1 VRPLKYE
8 AKLLTTSLE
17 ATLARYQAAFN
28 TPSKRPLRIR
38 IIVGSMVLLGLAAL
52 LATFGGSITKDLYR
66 FLSYMSLAALASG
79 VNVRLPHTKSSISI
93 NTLFVLMGIVD
104 LTVPQA
110 VILAAVAAVVEQL
123 WTTRSDTDAA
133 ELLFHASATTLAAF
147 VSTEFLHSAWF
158 RHSAIEPSVTFALA
172 TCLYFVMN
180 SVPGAIYGAQLTHK
194 PIYSVWWRCYSWSF
208 PYHLLAGTLIVV
220 SHAIANIFTW
230 QTAALLL
237 PVLYV
242 MFRAYKL
249 NVNQLESDKKY
260 AEQMAGLHLR
270 TIEALA
276 LAIEAKD
283 HVTNDHLHRV
293 QMYAQEIGKEMG
305 LHEDQLRALQAASLL
320 HDIGKLAVPEHIIS
334 KPGRLTPEEFEKMKI
349 HPLVGAEI
357 LECVQFPYPV
367 VPIVAA
373 HHERWDGSG
382 YPEGLSGE
390 QIPVGARILAA
401 VDCLD
406 ALASDR
412 QYRRA
417 LPLEEAM
424 RLVKEQAGS
433 AFDPR
438 VVAVLE
444 ARYVE
449 LEQMARA
456 NRSGKTRL
464 STNIRIAN
472 GAAPAAGFA
481 EHSALPEPVHN
492 RRKGDF
498 LSSIAAARH
507 EVHMLFEMSQAL
519 GTSLSLVDTL
529 SVLAKRLQA
538 VVPHDTFAIF
548 LQRDGKLH
556 PEYVTGIDASVFS
569 SLSIPVGEGLSGWVA
584 ENAKPVLNGNPG
596 VEPGYLTEVN
606 TFTTLRSALSVP
618 LESVSGT
625 IGVLTLY
632 ANEKEAF
639 TQDHVRILLAISS
652 KLALSIENS
661 LRFRQAEDNATVD
674 FLTGLPNGRSLFVHV
689 EQEVTRCKQDGRALA
704 VLVCDLDGFKNVND
718 TFGHLEGNRILRKAA
733 SIFKRNSRPSDYVA
747 RMGGDEFVI
756 VMPEIRAADLP
767 PIIERMRMA
776 IQQASIEDYGE
787 PLLNVSI
794 GFAELTQEICQAEQL
809 LSEADREMYKVK
821 RKHKQEEAECKPFTS
836 PSLQTSYMVQ

>member
-1 VRPLKYE
+1 M
-8 AKLLTTSLE
+8 
-17 ATLARYQAAFN
+17 
-28 TPSKRPLRIR
+28 R
-38 IIVGSMVLLGLAAL
+38 IIVWCIVLLGLGAT
-52 LATFGGSITKDLYR
+52 LAVFGSSLTRDLYR
-66 FLSYMSLAALASG
+66 FVSYLSLAALASG
-79 VNVRLPHTKSSISI
+79 VNVRLPHTSATLSI
-93 NTLFVLMGIVD
+93 NTIFILLSIAD
-104 LTVPQA
+104 LTVAQT
-110 VILAAVAAVVEQL
+110 VIVAMVAAAVEQL
-123 WTTRSDTDAA
+123 WNSRSDTDVPQ
-133 ELLFHASATTLAAF
+133 LIFHMSATTLAAY
-147 VSTEFLHSAWF
+147 VSAEFLRSSWIHQP
-158 RHSAIEPSVTFALA
+158 ILEPSVAFAIA
-172 TCLYFVMN
+172 TCLYFAM
-180 SVPGAIYGAQLTHK
+180 STGAAAIQGALIVRR
-194 PIYSVWWRCYSWSF
+194 PIYAVWRQCYSWSF
-208 PYHLLAGTLIVV
+208 PYHLLAGTLIVI
-220 SHAIANIFTW
+220 SHALAKMFSW
-230 QTAALLL
+230 QTTALLL
-237 PVLYV
+237 PVVYV
-242 MFRAYKL
+242 MYRAYKL
-249 NVNQLESDKKY
+249 NVQQLEAEKKY

-283 HVTNDHLHRV
+283 HITNDHLHRV
-293 QMYAQEIGKEMG
+293 QVYAHEIGREMG
-305 LHEDQLRALQAASLL
+305 LHEDQLRALEAASLL

-373 HHERWDGSG
+373 HHERWDGTG
-382 YPEGLSGE
+382 YPEGLAGE
-390 QIPVGARILAA
+390 QIPIGARILAA

-424 RLVKEQAGS
+424 RLVKEQSGS

-438 VVAVLE
+438 VVTVLE
-444 ARYVE
+444 SRYLE
-449 LEQMARA
+449 LEQTARA
-456 NRSGKTRL
+456 SRIGKARL
-464 STNIRIAN
+464 STNVRIAN

-481 EHSALPEPVHN
+481 EQASLPASAITA
-492 RRKGDF
+492 RRGGDF

-538 VVPHDTFAIF
+538 VVPHDTFAIY
-548 LQRDGKLH
+548 LQRESQLH

-569 SLSIPVGEGLSGWVA
+569 ALAIPVGQGLSGWVA
-584 ENAKPVLNGNPG
+584 ENGKPVLNGNPS
-596 VEPGYLTEVN
+596 VEPGYLNEVN

-618 LESVSGT
+618 LESVGGT

-632 ANEKEAF
+632 GNEKEAF

-689 EQEVTRCKQDGRALA
+689 EQEVNRCKLDGRPLA

-733 SIFKRNSRPSDYVA
+733 AIFKRNSRPSDYVA

-776 IQQASIEDYGE
+776 IRQSSVEDYGE

-794 GFAELTQEICQAEQL
+794 GFAELTPEISQAEQL

-821 RKHKQEEAECKPFTS
+821 RQHKQEDAECKPFTS
-836 PSLQTSYMVQ
+836 PSLQTSYLVQ

>member
-1 VRPLKYE
+1 M
-8 AKLLTTSLE
+8 TTAIE
-17 ATLARYQAAFN
+17 ETLARYQAAF
-28 TPSKRPLRIR
+28 TAPARRPLRVR
-38 IIVGSMVLLGLAAL
+38 LIVWSMVVFGLGAM
-52 LATFGGSITKDLYR
+52 LATLGDSVTRDLYR
-66 FLSYMSLAALASG
+66 FASYLSLAALASG
-79 VNVRLPHTKSSISI
+79 VNVRLPHTRATLSI
-93 NTLFVLMGIVD
+93 NTIFILLSIAD
-104 LTVPQA
+104 LTVAQT
-110 VILAAVAAVVEQL
+110 VIVATVAAAVEQL
-123 WTTRSDTDAA
+123 WNSRSERDAPM
-133 ELLFHASATTLAAF
+133 LLFHMSTTTLAAF
-147 VSTEFLHSAWF
+147 VGAEFLRSAWI
-158 RHSAIEPSVTFALA
+158 RHSIIEPSAAFAVA
-172 TCLYFVMN
+172 TCLYFVM
-180 SVPGAIYGAQLTHK
+180 STVPAAIHGGFIVRK
-194 PIYSVWWRCYSWSF
+194 PAHVVWWQCYSWSF
-208 PYHLLAGTLIVV
+208 PYHLLSGALIIVT
-220 SHAIANIFTW
+220 HALANIFSW
-230 QTAALLL
+230 QTTALLL
-237 PVLYV
+237 PVVYV
-242 MFRAYKL
+242 MYRAYRL
-249 NVNQLESDKKY
+249 NVLQLEGEKKY

-283 HVTNDHLHRV
+283 HITNDHLHRV
-293 QMYAQEIGKEMG
+293 QLYAQEIGRELG
-305 LHEDQLRALQAASLL
+305 LQEDDLRALEAASLL

-382 YPEGLSGE
+382 YPDGLSGE
-390 QIPVGARILAA
+390 QIPIGARILAA

-424 RLVKEQAGS
+424 RLVKEQAGT

-438 VVAVLE
+438 VVTVLE
-444 ARYVE
+444 SRYLE
-449 LEQMARA
+449 LEQLARA
-456 NRSGKTRL
+456 NRGGKARL
-464 STNIRIAN
+464 STNVKVAN

-481 EHSALPEPVHN
+481 EQPALPEENPT
-492 RRKGDF
+492 RRPGDF

-548 LQRDGKLH
+548 LQRDEALH
-556 PEYVTGIDASVFS
+556 PEYVAGIDASVFS
-569 SLSIPVGEGLSGWVA
+569 SLSIPVGQGLSGWVA
-584 ENAKPVLNGNPG
+584 ENCKPVMNGNPA
-596 VEPGYLTEVN
+596 VEPGYLNEVN

-689 EQEVTRCKQDGRALA
+689 EQEVTRCKQDGRPLA

-733 SIFKRNSRPSDYVA
+733 AIFKRNSRPTDYVA

-756 VMPEIRAADLP
+756 VMPEIRGADLS
-767 PIIERMRMA
+767 PIIERMRSA
-776 IQQASIEDYGE
+776 IRQASVEDYGE

-821 RKHKQEEAECKPFTS
+821 RRHKQEETECKPFSS
-836 PSLQTSYMVQ
+836 PSFQTSYLVQ